1 MLEAGGNSQQNL
13 DRIFAGL
20 ALPVTAIEPG
30 SKGQDDNDEGIAQ
43 NAEEKEEAC
52 Y

>member
-1 MLEAGGNSQQNL
+1 VLEAGGNSQQNL

-20 ALPVTAIEPG
+20 ALPVTAIKPG
-30 SKGQDDNDEGIAQ
+30 SEGQDNDDEGITQ
-43 NAEEKEEAC
+43 NAKEKEEAG